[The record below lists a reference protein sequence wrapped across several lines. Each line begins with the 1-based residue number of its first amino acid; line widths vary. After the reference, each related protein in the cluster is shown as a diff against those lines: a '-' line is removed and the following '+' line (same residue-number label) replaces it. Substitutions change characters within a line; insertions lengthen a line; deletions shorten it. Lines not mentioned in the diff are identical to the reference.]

1 MAQRQQTKGKGWQ
14 SAGSMEE
21 TASLGMI
28 KQTEEGEERGPRGGW
43 ERHNG
48 PETVTPVVTDPPRV
62 THTSLV

>member
-1 MAQRQQTKGKGWQ
+1 
-14 SAGSMEE
+14 MEE

-28 KQTEEGEERGPRGGW
+28 KQTEEGEARGEGGW

-62 THTSLV
+62 THSSLV

>member
-1 MAQRQQTKGKGWQ
+1 
-14 SAGSMEE
+14 MEE

-28 KQTEEGEERGPRGGW
+28 KQTEEGEGGEGGW

-48 PETVTPVVTDPPRV
+48 PEIVTPMVTDPPRV